1 MIPTSSSDAVI
12 PHLEHVS
19 PPKSR
24 RKKRKRR
31 AKRAAASTLDV
42 PLPDMLLPGTFAY
55 LPTDVRNMIYAVLF
69 DDAPRKFFV
78 IAAPGPLRQFQLRA
92 GSDERQ
98 HDALAALRACDHT
111 NEQLRIEA
119 RTYFYALRY
128 FCVWAFGHEYLPFF
142 VRWLEAI
149 GPECRSAL
157 RSVNFAGS
165 MWYQP
170 IASLTIQLHALL
182 RSCLSLENLTVEI
195 NIRHLFES
203 CLPDLDAYLVDTESN
218 QQGRPLN
225 QDGVEA
231 LIDTVIQMKALKNF
245 RMYLVHGVNPEGTW
259 CGDDMEYRD
268 FSTKKGNAL
277 AKGIR
282 RKLRKRLLA
291 VSPQNE
297 AIVEVRYA
305 GRHEQRYR
313 GLPW

>member
-1 MIPTSSSDAVI
+1 
-12 PHLEHVS
+12 
-19 PPKSR
+19 
-24 RKKRKRR
+24 
-31 AKRAAASTLDV
+31 
-42 PLPDMLLPGTFAY
+42 
-55 LPTDVRNMIYAVLF
+55 MIYAVLF
-69 DDAPRKFFV
+69 DEAPSKYFV
-78 IAAPGPLRQFQLRA
+78 IAAPGPSCQFQLRA

-98 HDALAALRACDHT
+98 YDALAALRACDHA

-142 VRWLEAI
+142 VRWLDAM
-149 GPECRSAL
+149 GPECRAAL

-170 IASLTIQLHALL
+170 TASLTIQLHALL

-203 CLPDLDAYLVDTESN
+203 CLPDLEAYLADNESD
-218 QQGRPLN
+218 QHGRPLN
-225 QDGVEA
+225 QEGVEA
-231 LIDTVIQMKALKNF
+231 WVGTVIQMKALKHF
-245 RMYLVHGVNPEGTW
+245 RMYLVHGVDPEGTW
-259 CGDDMEYRD
+259 LGDDMEYRH

-282 RKLRKRLLA
+282 HKLRKRLLA

-305 GRHEQRYR
+305 GRQEQRYR